1 VAATRPVRPPDRYGD
16 RPRHS
21 TRAAIV
27 VGVLGALSLLALG
40 WLAWLHAST
49 PVSAE
54 LTAFT
59 VRSAHRVSVSV
70 EIHRAGDFAGS
81 CSVEALAVD
90 HSVVGSR
97 TILVGS
103 RAPRTTTVRR
113 VVRTSRLATG
123 VQVVS
128 CRRR

>member
-1 VAATRPVRPPDRYGD
+1 VAVTRPVRPAERYGD
-16 RPRHS
+16 RHRRS

-27 VGVLGALSLLALG
+27 VAVLAGLSLLGLG

-59 VRSAHRVSVSV
+59 VRSAHQVSVTV
-70 EIHRAGDFAGS
+70 EIHRSGDFAGS

-90 HSVVGSR
+90 HSVVGRR

-103 RAPRTTTVRR
+103 RTPRTTTVRR